1 MADKIEDQGERP
13 SSLKENSLPFQE
25 SLWSEVELSYDR
37 KVRTHLASWK
47 FNAAIT
53 YTNRFLT
60 GEAKIHFEAATYAAS
75 SSGGGISDWPSA
87 CTFLLRTFAADSN
100 IRLALSEAKQLGQKT
115 DEKENAF
122 LTRFESAQ

>member
-53 YTNRFLT
+53 YTNIWCPTELF
-60 GEAKIHFEAATYAAS
+60 GCAIAK
-75 SSGGGISDWPSA
+75 
-87 CTFLLRTFAADSN
+87 
-100 IRLALSEAKQLGQKT
+100 
-115 DEKENAF
+115 
-122 LTRFESAQ
+122 TRR